1 LPVEILDGEL
11 IVGGQ
16 FNTALS
22 RCLKKDEP
30 RARDNE
36 EKNFLKEWHA
46 LNDVG
51 MGNCGAVPG
60 HLVPD
65 YPKVLRI
72 GWKGIQDEA
81 RAAEHTEDTEK
92 NLRVLCFL

>member
-1 LPVEILDGEL
+1 L

-51 MGNCGAVPG
+51 VGNCGAVPG